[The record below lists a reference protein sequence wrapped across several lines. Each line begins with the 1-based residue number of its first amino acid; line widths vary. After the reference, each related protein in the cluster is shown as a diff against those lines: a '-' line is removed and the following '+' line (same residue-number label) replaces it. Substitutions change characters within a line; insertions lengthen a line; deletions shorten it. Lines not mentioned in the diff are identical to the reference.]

1 MTASALEA
9 RQTHITAR
17 TPRLLNP
24 VTGYGMAVLVSLAFW
39 GLLLWAV
46 F

>member
-1 MTASALEA
+1 MTASVLEA
-9 RQTHITAR
+9 RQTHASSR
-17 TPRLLNP
+17 APRLLNP